1 MQAARLQAR
10 LQADCVR
17 GSCRH
22 HLLPVANLYTEPVL
36 MAGASTHG
44 SLPKTSCHP
53 PRPPR
58 VPRHGPPPR
67 MGWAVPPCGAGGC
80 SLVMGCPPGWAVP
93 PRSAGGCSLV
103 TGRPPGRAQPAL
115 PAMRAGECSLV
126 TGCPPGWARL
136 SLLRAQ
142 LQRVGQAGQEH
153 RHHTG
158 CGGRKQPWV
167 TEEGQNPA
175 PQPRS
180 SDPSQGSSTSHWG
193 APPPLPPL
201 EGGTWGQKACPPRA
215 PAARALAGHKGT
227 LILPTAPCGRHCY
240 LPFYRTAL

>member
-1 MQAARLQAR
+1 M
-10 LQADCVR
+10 
-17 GSCRH
+17 CRH
-22 HLLPVANLYTEPVL
+22 HLLPVASLYTGPVL

-58 VPRHGPPPR
+58 VPRHGSPPR
-67 MGWAVPPCGAGGC
+67 MGSAVPPCSAGGC
-80 SLVMGCPPGWAVP
+80 SLVMGRP
-93 PRSAGGCSLV
+93 AG
-103 TGRPPGRAQPAL
+103 R
-115 PAMRAGECSLV
+115 
-126 TGCPPGWARL
+126 ARL

-167 TEEGQNPA
+167 TEERQNP
-175 PQPRS
+175 PLQPRS
-180 SDPSQGSSTSHWG
+180 SDLSQGSPASHLG

-215 PAARALAGHKGT
+215 PAAQALAGHKGT

-240 LPFYRTAL
+240 LPFYRRAL